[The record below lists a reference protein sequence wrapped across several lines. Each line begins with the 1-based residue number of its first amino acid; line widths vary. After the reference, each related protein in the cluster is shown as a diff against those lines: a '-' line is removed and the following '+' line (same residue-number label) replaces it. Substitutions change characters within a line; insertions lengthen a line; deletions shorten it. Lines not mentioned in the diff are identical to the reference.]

1 MSRLPNV
8 YALGGTTFRF
18 NGVTLVSDEPLTEKN
33 IEKRRDDA
41 LRRALST
48 PPKPKQESVKR
59 EDKPKKEKPAK

>member
-1 MSRLPNV
+1 MTP
-8 YALGGTTFRF
+8 
-18 NGVTLVSDEPLTEKN
+18 SDDKEKD

-59 EDKPKKEKPAK
+59 KETGRVTPAREGSSDSKGSTRRKP